1 MKDINFNLFQTEQ
14 GGVLPKTAIQQY
26 SNIFLVAIKNFTCKM
41 NEDAQ
46 LLITL
51 YDGREFK
58 SITENYVVRWS
69 KDGLMSDLD
78 QMHNL
83 RVMFTVSKS
92 TIFLIFDSL

>member
-1 MKDINFNLFQTEQ
+1 
-14 GGVLPKTAIQQY
+14 
-26 SNIFLVAIKNFTCKM
+26 M